1 MKKLG
6 EIVTKTKDN
15 LLIVKSYVKDPRR
28 LVGALVYD
36 SSLRR
41 IGRIVDVI
49 GRVDQPHV
57 VVKPESKEILDFID
71 LGITYYYVKERKRSS
86 RQTRGKGKK
95 KRGGK
100 SSRRGRGRGARRG
113 V

>member
-6 EIVTKTKDN
+6 EIIVKTKDN
-15 LLIVKSYVKDPRR
+15 MLIVKSYVKDPRR
-28 LVGALVYD
+28 LVGAIVYD

-57 VVKPESKEILDFID
+57 VVKPENKEILDFVD
-71 LGITYYYVKERKRSS
+71 LGIAYYYIKQKKRSFK
-86 RQTRGKGKK
+86 RTKRKEKK

-100 SSRRGRGRGARRG
+100 PGGRGRGRRTHRG